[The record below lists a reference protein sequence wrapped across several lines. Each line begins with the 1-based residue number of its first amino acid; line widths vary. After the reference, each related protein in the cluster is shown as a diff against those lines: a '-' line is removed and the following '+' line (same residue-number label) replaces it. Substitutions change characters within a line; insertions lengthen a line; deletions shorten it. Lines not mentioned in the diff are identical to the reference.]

1 MNEMLDVTLASRKD
15 APCRARTAIRGLDGS
30 LDRMRQPV
38 RLLVS
43 ELVTNA
49 VRHAG
54 AGPGGSVQIRLD
66 CSREGVHVEVTDDG
80 PGFEPRTARPTEPVV
95 DGFGL
100 ILVDELADRWGVHP
114 ERRAKVWFEI
124 DR

>member
-15 APCRARTAIRGLDGS
+15 APCRARAAVGGLDGS
-30 LDRMRQPV
+30 LEGMRQPV

-54 AGPGGSVQIRLD
+54 ARPCDTVQIRLD
-66 CSREGVHVEVTDDG
+66 CSDQGVHVEVSDDG
-80 PGFEPRTARPTEPVV
+80 RGFEPRARRTRPRA

-100 ILVDELADRWGVHP
+100 VLVDELSDRWGVHVGCGSQ
-114 ERRAKVWFEI
+114 VWFEI